1 VFDLMEAIRKEN
13 QTLPPADSA
22 DPAESPQPRDL
33 ELADNLRKTADFSAG
48 NKFSATIRRNPQTP
62 KNLEAAAGAG
72 YAGLSANPQNP
83 QPPTEQKRQDP
94 DALLMDIAV
103 MLRANPDHLY
113 ALLCEDDIQDI
124 ADGANSRAYLL
135 DYFRLMR
142 ADGKLPV
149 CTEPPPAKATEPP
162 QGYIESARAWK
173 PAHEAMMNHVVAC
186 AACRAPQGRYCEQGA
201 DLRRA
206 YLSRLAEIEKLSQ

>member
-1 VFDLMEAIRKEN
+1 MGAIDYLHLHGLDAEN
-13 QTLPPADSA
+13 LTDDQIAVWPEISITPEIENWIIQHKQELIAELRQERRLPPSN
-22 DPAESPQPRDL
+22 ERS
-33 ELADNLRKTADFSAG
+33 
-48 NKFSATIRRNPQTP
+48 
-62 KNLEAAAGAG
+62 
-72 YAGLSANPQNP
+72 
-83 QPPTEQKRQDP
+83 RQDP

-149 CTEPPPAKATEPP
+149 DNPWC
-162 QGYIESARAWK
+162 
-173 PAHEAMMNHVVAC
+173 C
-186 AACRAPQGRYCEQGA
+186 
-201 DLRRA
+201 
-206 YLSRLAEIEKLSQ
+206 